1 MIARTSLTPGDYIAA
16 GREARAAH
24 ASAEAAFSHPAI
36 LAQLSF
42 PESHKLGVRYWC
54 PCLPDAQSVFIQTA
68 VLLIAPCIECLHL
81 GCGAPTGFMHR
92 TCSLG
97 SAKSVHALVLPCPPH
112 SNARPTSRGAAPC
125 SMQQESWEGMR
136 KTFSFIVLKCSSV
149 FRGSTV
155 IAVSNAFFRSKANSS
170 DFLGGFGG
178 KEDYDMEPVRDCQS
192 PQGGEKHCAKFWN
205 VRKVVSH
212 CSCNETDALGQKDQA
227 MTVSDWCGAVWEEAL
242 EDRIGFQSCTCLQG
256 QLS

>member
-97 SAKSVHALVLPCPPH
+97 SAKSLSIEIMVFLLA
-112 SNARPTSRGAAPC
+112 SC
-125 SMQQESWEGMR
+125 S
-136 KTFSFIVLKCSSV
+136 
-149 FRGSTV
+149 
-155 IAVSNAFFRSKANSS
+155 
-170 DFLGGFGG
+170 
-178 KEDYDMEPVRDCQS
+178 
-192 PQGGEKHCAKFWN
+192 KFAEFMHLNHTQPNFNQW
-205 VRKVVSH
+205 
-212 CSCNETDALGQKDQA
+212 
-227 MTVSDWCGAVWEEAL
+227 
-242 EDRIGFQSCTCLQG
+242 
-256 QLS
+256 